1 MKTLV
6 VISKYNEDVSWTEKI
21 IHDVLI
27 YDKSDS
33 PIPNSIV
40 RPNVGRESETLL
52 YYIIT
57 HYDNLPDIT
66 IFLQGDPRSNPIRYT
81 YEEVLCEVN
90 KNHEP
95 ILKTIAT
102 WEGDMDINKYWL
114 RSCKILNDILFD
126 TDDNVKFSSGVQY
139 VIPKENIQY
148 RPLNLYIMLY
158 DEIVKYGNKH
168 LDFKKTNLDDGIDA
182 WTLEVVWGNIL
193 KPEKKL
199 KYGN

>member
-6 VISKYNEDVSWTEKI
+6 VVSKYDEDVSWTEKI

-33 PIPNSIV
+33 PIANSIS
-40 RPNVGRESETLL
+40 RPNIGRESETLL
-52 YYIIT
+52 HYIIT

-81 YEEVLCEVN
+81 YDEVLDEIN

-102 WEGDMDINKYWL
+102 WEGDIDIKTYWL
-114 RSCKILNDILFD
+114 KSCKILNDMLFD

-139 VIPKENIQY
+139 VIPKGNILC
-148 RPLNLYIMLY
+148 RPLNLYTMLY
-158 DEIVKYGNKH
+158 DEIIRYDNKH
-168 LDFKKTNLDDGIDA
+168 LDFSKTNLKDGIDA

-193 KPEKKL
+193 RPEKKL

>member
-6 VISKYNEDVSWTEKI
+6 VVSKYNEDVSWTEKI

-27 YDKSDS
+27 YDKSNS
-33 PIPNSIV
+33 PIPNSIG

-52 YYIIT
+52 NYIIT
-57 HYDNLPDIT
+57 HYNNLPDIT
-66 IFLQGDPRSNPIRYT
+66 IFLQGDPRSNPVMYT
-81 YEEVLCEVN
+81 YDEVLEQIN

-95 ILKTIAT
+95 KLNTILTG
-102 WEGDMDINKYWL
+102 EGDMDVSTYWL
-114 RSCKILNDILFD
+114 KSCKVLNDILFD
-126 TDDNVKFSSGVQY
+126 TDDRIKFSSGVQY
-139 VIPKENIQY
+139 VIPKENILC
-148 RPLNLYIMLY
+148 RPLSLYLMLHK
-158 DEIVKYGNKH
+158 EIIKYGNEH
-168 LDFKKTNLDDGIDA
+168 LNFKKTNLNDGIDA

>member
-27 YDKSDS
+27 YDKSNS
-33 PIPNSIV
+33 PIPNSIG

-52 YYIIT
+52 NYIIT
-57 HYDNLPDIT
+57 HYNNLPDIT
-66 IFLQGDPRSNPIRYT
+66 IFLQGDPRSNPVMYT
-81 YEEVLCEVN
+81 YDEVLEQIN

-95 ILKTIAT
+95 KLNTILT
-102 WEGDMDINKYWL
+102 WEADMDVSTYWL
-114 RSCKILNDILFD
+114 KSCKVLNDILFD
-126 TDDNVKFSSGVQY
+126 SDDRIKFSSGVQF
-139 VIPKENIQY
+139 VIPKKNILC
-148 RPLNLYIMLY
+148 RPLSLYLMLHE
-158 DEIVKYGNKH
+158 EIIKYGNKH
-168 LDFKKTNLDDGIDA
+168 LNFKKTNLNDGIDA

-193 KPEKKL
+193 RPEKKL

>member
-27 YDKSDS
+27 YDKSNS
-33 PIPNSIV
+33 PIPNSIG

-52 YYIIT
+52 NYIIT
-57 HYDNLPDIT
+57 HYNNLPDIT
-66 IFLQGDPRSNPIRYT
+66 IFLQGDPRSNPVMYT
-81 YEEVLCEVN
+81 YDEVLEQIN

-95 ILKTIAT
+95 KLNTILT
-102 WEGDMDINKYWL
+102 WEADMDVSTYWL
-114 RSCKILNDILFD
+114 KSCKVLNDILFD
-126 TDDNVKFSSGVQY
+126 SDDRIKFSSGVQY
-139 VIPKENIQY
+139 VIPKKNILC
-148 RPLNLYIMLY
+148 RPLSLYLMLHE
-158 DEIVKYGNKH
+158 EIIKYGNKH
-168 LDFKKTNLDDGIDA
+168 LNFKKTNLNDGIDA

-193 KPEKKL
+193 RPEKKL